1 MLLCNDQIP
10 LIKVNKTLNNTKIY
24 THIRSQTKKPLKPKD
39 KNKGSNNNNNQ
50 SLSHMKQKK
59 IPKLAININN
69 NSVYIKKNLNL
80 NLSKNKF
87 SNNFTKKIPSI
98 ITEINTYTN
107 NENNCENYETT
118 YTKTL
123 SNLTHIKLHSQTI
136 LTQKKDDKITEKE
149 NIITEREIRH
159 NKYINGYKKY
169 INNVERTRSGKKMDT
184 QKTSPAN
191 SIANSIVSSF
201 DEKNSFCK
209 NIEEKRLNE
218 ILKSTKF
225 NNNNNNESNNNIVT
239 EQKEQKVVRSIC
251 DIKKE
256 CLATMK
262 MSEKVQSRIND
273 EGKKLINSLKEKYL
287 KLTGKEEIYST
298 SNISSTF
305 STPCDPNKYFF
316 SNFHNFLQLQDNI
329 NNINLGIFSLNYN
342 NLYENNKLY
351 NSNNFSIEE
360 YNNLIDTITLLE
372 YGPNI
377 LDEYFSEEEHLTNIL
392 INHSIT
398 PYMRMK
404 MVDWMIEIF
413 TTIPTK
419 EITFFISVNIM
430 DRFFYYSKKEY
441 KSENLHLIG
450 ICSIFLAFKYSETF
464 PIKLDF
470 VVEKIAHNKFKKEEI
485 IKMENEILITLNFSL
500 IKPTLYEFTS
510 FYFRHIFYCIENFY
524 NIKNLNLRSV
534 LKEYIDNYN
543 INIDNELL
551 LFEAFYDKCLMIGK
565 YNDNMRRYVKSI
577 VNYLL
582 MMCMQDYDM
591 VCEKKS
597 LVGAAIIFVAM
608 KICEEVN
615 KEKYIDDYLI
625 EKLKKLTKENQYNIM
640 DLSSKILT
648 RIQNYEKYYPGV
660 NNLYNIYF
668 QQLSQMKD
676 TK

>member
-24 THIRSQTKKPLKPKD
+24 THIRSQTKNPLKPKD

-80 NLSKNKF
+80 NLSKNKNT
-87 SNNFTKKIPSI
+87 NNYKKKIPTI
-98 ITEINTYTN
+98 ITETYTNTN
-107 NENNCENYETT
+107 NENNYENYETT

-123 SNLTHIKLHSQTI
+123 SNLSHIKLHGQAV
-136 LTQKKDDKITEKE
+136 LTQRKDDKITEKE
-149 NIITEREIRH
+149 NIITEREIKY
-159 NKYINGYKKY
+159 NKYKYIDGYKKY
-169 INNVERTRSGKKMDT
+169 KNNFERTRSGKKMDT

-305 STPCDPNKYFF
+305 STPCDTNKYFF
-316 SNFHNFLQLQDNI
+316 SNFHNYLQLQDNI

-485 IKMENEILITLNFSL
+485 IKMENEILKTLNFSL

-510 FYFRHIFYCIENFY
+510 FYFRHIFYCVENFY
-524 NIKNLNLRSV
+524 DIKN
-534 LKEYIDNYN
+534 
-543 INIDNELL
+543 
-551 LFEAFYDKCLMIGK
+551 
-565 YNDNMRRYVKSI
+565 
-577 VNYLL
+577 
-582 MMCMQDYDM
+582 
-591 VCEKKS
+591 
-597 LVGAAIIFVAM
+597 
-608 KICEEVN
+608 
-615 KEKYIDDYLI
+615 
-625 EKLKKLTKENQYNIM
+625 
-640 DLSSKILT
+640 
-648 RIQNYEKYYPGV
+648 
-660 NNLYNIYF
+660 
-668 QQLSQMKD
+668 
-676 TK
+676 